1 MKMKD
6 NLEISALQQEILDA
20 CMKYLYEHED
30 PQVVIKNFPQHK
42 DSIYDAFGLTDE
54 EQREML
60 MMVLDNY
67 GLTVPELADFGTIC
81 VATHKYELQLLA
93 VQMLKKHRP
102 RMDRHCY
109 DQVKSWLDDG
119 LENIFIVDL
128 LATKITPVFLELGI
142 ASVDDFKAW
151 REAESKWTRRVGIL
165 TMLYLKDKVS
175 SDMLLEFAEPLL
187 NDPEKIVQQAVGIYL
202 MELWGFYSEAV
213 EEFLAN
219 NKDKAAP
226 LVIQH
231 ATEKMNWEKRK
242 RYGKSAVNRGQSGS
256 RSYDRRNKSR
266 GRTPKNRPQS
276 QQRDSQQTR
285 QQRNYKPNRSA
296 SRPQQRFT
304 PKPKPRPNMRVREG
318 DKAKYHTIPDW
329 DSFDDK

>member
-1 MKMKD
+1 MKD
-6 NLEISALQQEILDA
+6 NLEISEIQQQILDA
-20 CMKYLYEHED
+20 CMRYLYEHED
-30 PQVVIKNFPQHK
+30 PQVVIKNYSQHK
-42 DSIYDAFGLTDE
+42 DSIYDAFGLTEE

-60 MMVLDNY
+60 MMVLDGY
-67 GLTVPELADFGTIC
+67 GLSVPELADLGTVF
-81 VATHKYELQLLA
+81 VAQHKYELQLLA

-109 DQVKSWLDDG
+109 DQVKKWLDDG
-119 LENIFIVDL
+119 LENILIVDL
-128 LATKITPVFLELGI
+128 LAEKITPVFLELGI
-142 ASVDDFKAW
+142 ASIDDFKSW
-151 REAESKWTRRVGIL
+151 RESESKWTRRVGIL

-175 SDMLLEFAEPLL
+175 SDVLLEFAEPLL

-202 MELWGFYSEAV
+202 MELWGFYSEPV

-242 RYGKSAVNRGQSGS
+242 NYGKAAASRGQSGA
-256 RSYDRRNKSR
+256 RSYDRKSKSR
-266 GRTPKNRPQS
+266 GRTPKSRPQS
-276 QQRDSQQTR
+276 QQRDAQQPK
-285 QQRNYKPNRSA
+285 QQRSYRPNRATSQT
-296 SRPQQRFT
+296 QQRFT
-304 PKPKPRPNMRVREG
+304 PKPKPRPNMRVRDA
-318 DKAKYHTIPDW
+318 DKAKYHSIPDW

>member
-1 MKMKD
+1 MKD
-6 NLEISALQQEILDA
+6 NLEISTLQQQILDD
-20 CMKYLYEHED
+20 CMQYLFEHED
-30 PQVVIKNFPQHK
+30 PQVVIKNYPQHR
-42 DSIYDAFGLTDE
+42 DSVYDAFGLTEE

-60 MMVLDNY
+60 MMVLENY
-67 GLTVPELADFGTIC
+67 GLSVPELADFGTIC

-109 DQVKSWLDDG
+109 EQVKLWLEDG
-119 LENIFIVDL
+119 LENIAIVDL

-142 ASVDDFKAW
+142 ASVDDFQSW
-151 REAESKWTRRVGIL
+151 SSSESKWTRRVGIL

-213 EEFLAN
+213 EEFLALH
-219 NKDKAAP
+219 KDDAAP

-231 ATEKMNWEKRK
+231 ATQKMHWDKKK
-242 RYGKSAVNRGQSGS
+242 RYGKAALNRSPGGQK
-256 RSYDRRNKSR
+256 SYDNRQKPR
-266 GRTPKNRPQS
+266 GRTSKGRTQP
-276 QQRDSQQTR
+276 QQRVTQQPK
-285 QQRNYKPNRSA
+285 QQRNYKSNRPA
-296 SRPQQRFT
+296 PRAQPRFT
-304 PKPKPRPNMRVREG
+304 PKPKPRPNVRVREA
-318 DKAKYHTIPDW
+318 DKAKYHAIPDW
-329 DSFDDK
+329 DSFDEK